1 VADGWV
7 CPECGID
14 YDTLAPGDLAVAI
27 RSYPRRFRAAL
38 STLDEDSSLDAD
50 ALIRRSPSTGV
61 WSALAYTVHV
71 ADVFAWHAD
80 ALKRMHDVDDASIDW
95 PSSDEAAWERAA
107 NAQSRDDALDRLE
120 RESDRLAGVL
130 DSYRGDDWTRTA
142 TFPWGE
148 RDALTTARNAVH
160 EGHHHL
166 RDVER
171 VLGVVRGR

>member
-1 VADGWV
+1 MADGWV
-7 CPECGID
+7 CPECGLD
-14 YDTLAPGDLAVAI
+14 YDTLAPADLAVAI

-38 STLDEDSSLDAD
+38 SALDDDSALDGD
-50 ALIRRSPSTGV
+50 AIIRRSPSAGV

-71 ADVFAWHAD
+71 ADVLAWHAD
-80 ALKRMHDVDDASIDW
+80 ALKRMHDVDAASIDW
-95 PSSDEAAWERAA
+95 PSSDEVAWERSA
-107 NAQSRDDALDRLE
+107 NAESRDDAVDRLG

-130 DSYRGDDWTRTA
+130 DSYRGDDWTRAA

-171 VLGVVRGR
+171 VLADVRGR